1 MPSKERLREFL
12 REAKINA
19 YAGSDENNSRRLRDG
34 GKKIT
39 YRKNNFYYRDIYY
52 GFNPFI
58 GEEIVFDREKPI
70 WAMNY
75 RGQIIREPIPAKEIY
90 FFLRRALKRVNKGKP
105 FRGPSNF
112 RFGDFEY
119 LNNVKGKLEKF
130 IGEEKIFYKKELVYK
145 LDYHGGFIGR

>member
-1 MPSKERLREFL
+1 MPSKESLREFL

-19 YAGSDENNSRRLRDG
+19 YAGSGGNNSRRLRDG

-70 WAMNY
+70 WTMNY
-75 RGQIIREPIPAKEIY
+75 RGQVIREPIPAKEIY

-105 FRGPSNF
+105 FRGPDNF
-112 RFGDFEY
+112 R
-119 LNNVKGKLEKF
+119 
-130 IGEEKIFYKKELVYK
+130 
-145 LDYHGGFIGR
+145 